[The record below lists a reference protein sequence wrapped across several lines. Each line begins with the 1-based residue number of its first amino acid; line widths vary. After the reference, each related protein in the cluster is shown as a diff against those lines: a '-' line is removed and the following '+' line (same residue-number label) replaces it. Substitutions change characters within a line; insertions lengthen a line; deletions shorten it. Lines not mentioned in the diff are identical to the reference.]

1 MKQHQ
6 RFYTCLALI
15 TAAYPAW
22 SGQVSVVNPSA
33 GSGVAIVSSPAPATP
48 TPPSPAPPSPAPTLT
63 VSTTVTPPPTTTT
76 VDVLPT
82 APAVT
87 PDVVSTISVGGSVD
101 TPVMEISN
109 TSVVMNLS
117 SEPQTLIG
125 QIVNV
130 FAPASQPAGASSASS
145 DSTSSGNGSKVG
157 SAQQQSAPTTVSQF
171 VPQIAGAV
179 QSINV
184 STFTP
189 QQLTTLVA
197 TIDAQL
203 GQAGLS
209 PAARQVLTTER
220 ARLGGITGR

>member
-33 GSGVAIVSSPAPATP
+33 GSGVAIVSSPVPAPP
-48 TPPSPAPPSPAPTLT
+48 TPPSPAQTPA

-82 APAVT
+82 APSVT
-87 PDVVSTISVGGSVD
+87 SDAISTISVGGTVD
-101 TPVMEISN
+101 TPVLEIAN
-109 TSVVMNLS
+109 TPIEINLS
-117 SEPQTLIG
+117 SKPQTLIG

-130 FAPASQPAGASSASS
+130 FAPASQPTGASSALS
-145 DSTSSGNGSKVG
+145 DNTSSGNGSKVG

-189 QQLTTLVA
+189 QQVTTLVA

-209 PAARQVLTTER
+209 PAARQVLMTER
-220 ARLGGITGR
+220 ARLGGIAGR